1 MNRASFF
8 ASVRKDIFN
17 GKLSQSQVMGLDA
30 LLEEYEKDPFDLRW
44 MAYML
49 ATAYHETAATMQPIA
64 EYGKGKGRKYGV
76 PGKYGQVPYGRGW
89 VQLTWDFNYEKA
101 DEELNLNGALLK
113 NFDLALDLHIATRIL
128 FRGMFEGWFTAKKLS
143 DYFNDKLTDWVN
155 ARRIIN
161 GTDKAQHIA
170 GIAQKFHAA
179 LKSGSEAMA

>member
-101 DEELNLNGALLK
+101 DEELNLDGALLK

-143 DYFNDKLTDWVN
+143 DYFRGEKADWAN

-161 GTDKAQHIA
+161 GLDRAADIADLGKKFLKAIEVA
-170 GIAQKFHAA
+170 
-179 LKSGSEAMA
+179 

>member
-1 MNRASFF
+1 MNRATFF

-17 GKLSQSQVMGLDA
+17 GKLSQSQVAGLDA
-30 LLEEYEKDPFDLRW
+30 LLNEYEAKPCDTLW

-76 PGKYGQVPYGRGW
+76 KGKYGQVPYGRGW

-101 DEELNLNGALLK
+101 DKELGLDGALLK
-113 NFDLALDLHIATRIL
+113 NFDLALDLGIATRIL
-128 FRGMFEGWFTAKKLS
+128 FRGMFEGWFTGKKLS
-143 DYFNDKLTDWVN
+143 DYFNDKTTDWVN

-170 GIAQKFHAA
+170 DIAQKFHTA
-179 LKSGSEAMA
+179 LKGASSGNV